1 MPAHQSPNTEAAV
14 LAATAAAT
22 FAWAYLQAEG
32 LVPDADALQSTV
44 SDLFSTVTD
53 SLVGDGETA
62 SLVDAAVDVTMGVVG
77 GIGAMLS
84 STTEQA
90 VDAAATLGAEVRA
103 CTTGDAFSCHLRGV
117 MSRGSRFPRSSWQV
131 TEAVS
136 EGMPEAVET
145 VEAVA
150 AVAERAAEAAAE
162 QGPVQ
167 EATEASMMIV
177 LLAQIKSV
185 LASMMK

>member
-90 VDAAATLGAEVRA
+90 VDAAATLGAEVRL
-103 CTTGDAFSCHLRGV
+103 HNRGMLSLVNYVV

>member
-90 VDAAATLGAEVRA
+90 VDAAATLGAEV
-103 CTTGDAFSCHLRGV
+103 
-117 MSRGSRFPRSSWQV
+117 